1 MNQQKPPKRTPNDR
15 IAIQARIWRAVDKD
29 LCRDREDVA
38 KKDAEYMARQQ
49 LRSVI
54 DETVGA

>member
-1 MNQQKPPKRTPNDR
+1 MNQQKPPKRTANDK
-15 IAIQARIWRAVDKD
+15 IAIQARIWRAIDKEFCCD
-29 LCRDREDVA
+29 KNDVA
-38 KKDAEYMARQQ
+38 KSDAEYLARQQ